1 MSDNFI
7 AKLLRWFQAHLR
19 YVILFLVIVIGISA
33 ILTFPENQQNV
44 MGWIVSITMQMA
56 TPLVLT
62 GLGGMFSERGGVVNI
77 GLEGMML
84 MGAYTG
90 AAVAWFVNDAFL
102 GVLAASAAGALLAA
116 VHGVICVKFKGNH
129 IVSGT
134 GVILFGT
141 GFSTI
146 MLELTWNRKGQGD
159 IVNSTIPD
167 IVISPD
173 TPIIGWMREHPFF
186 GPAFSVI
193 SPVVIFMFAITIISW
208 YVLYRTPFGLRLR
221 AAGEDPSTLDS
232 AGASVEWTRVIGVI
246 ISGALAGLGGAYLSI
261 GFGSA
266 FAKQMTSGRGFIA
279 LAAMIFGNW
288 TPTGVLGAGL
298 FFGFL
303 DGLNYFIQIY
313 FPALLPFSNFIAML
327 PFVLVVI
334 ALGLIRRS
342 IPPKAIAIPYEKEK
356 KG

>member
-1 MSDNFI
+1 MNRRTLYRMLAVI
-7 AKLLRWFQAHLR
+7 AAILIG
-19 YVILFLVIVIGISA
+19 VIA
-33 ILTFPENQQNV
+33 ILTMTERQQNQA
-44 MGWIVSITMQMA
+44 GWLVSITMQMA
-56 TPLVLT
+56 TPLVLA
-62 GLGGMFSERGGVVNI
+62 GLGGMYSERGGVVNI

-84 MGAYTG
+84 MGAFTG
-90 AAVAWFVNDAFL
+90 AAVTYYVDNPWL
-102 GVLAASAAGALLAA
+102 GILGACAAGGLLAA
-116 VHGVICVKFKGNH
+116 VHGVICVKYKGNH

-146 MLELTWNRKGQGD
+146 MLELVWHRKGQGEL
-159 IVNSTIPD
+159 ITNTIPD
-167 IVISPD
+167 ILIPS
-173 TPIIGWMREHPFF
+173 IQEYPFF

-193 SPVVIFMFAITIISW
+193 SPVVIFMFVLTAISW
-208 YVLYRTPFGLRLR
+208 YVLFRTPFGLRLR

-246 ISGALAGLGGAYLSI
+246 ISGCLAGLAGAYLSI

-266 FAKQMTSGRGFIA
+266 FAKEMTNGRGFIA

-327 PFVLVVI
+327 PFVLVII
-334 ALGLIRRS
+334 ALGLIRKS
-342 IPPKAIAIPYEKEK
+342 VPPKAIAIPYEKEK
-356 KG
+356 TG

>member
-1 MSDNFI
+1 MNWRSHF
-7 AKLLRWFQAHLR
+7 R
-19 YVILFLVIVIGISA
+19 ILAVLATIVVGVMA
-33 ILTFPENQQNV
+33 ILTFPEQQQNV
-44 MGWIVSITMQMA
+44 AGWLVSITMQMA

-90 AAVAWFVNDAFL
+90 AAVTWYLGDPLL
-102 GVLAASAAGALLAA
+102 GVIGACIAGGLLAA
-116 VHGVICVKFKGNH
+116 VHGVICVKYKGNH

-134 GVILFGT
+134 GVILFGA

-146 MLELTWNRKGQGD
+146 MLEITWGTKGHGEIIQ
-159 IVNSTIPD
+159 NTIPD
-167 IVISPD
+167 IVIPE
-173 TPIIGWMREHPFF
+173 IQAHPFF

-193 SPVVIFMFAITIISW
+193 SPVVILMFVIAIVSW
-208 YVLYRTPFGLRLR
+208 FILFRTPFGLRLR

-232 AGASVEWTRVIGVI
+232 AGASVEWTRIIGVI
-246 ISGALAGLGGAYLSI
+246 ISGVLAGLGGAYLSI

-266 FAKQMTSGRGFIA
+266 FAKGMTSGRGFIS
-279 LAAMIFGNW
+279 LAALIFGNW
-288 TPTGVLGAGL
+288 TPFGVLGAGL

-303 DGLNYFIQIY
+303 DGLNFFIQIY
-313 FPALLPFSNFIAML
+313 FPALLPFANYIAML
-327 PFVLVVI
+327 PFVLVVV

-342 IPPKAIAIPYEKEK
+342 VPPKAIAIPYEKEK
-356 KG
+356 TG

>member
-1 MSDNFI
+1 MNWRSHFR
-7 AKLLRWFQAHLR
+7 KLTLLA
-19 YVILFLVIVIGISA
+19 IIVIGVMA
-33 ILTFPENQQNV
+33 ILTFPEQQQNV
-44 MGWIVSITMQMA
+44 AGWLVSITMQMA

-84 MGAYTG
+84 MGAFTG
-90 AAVAWFVNDAFL
+90 AAVTWYVGDPL
-102 GVLAASAAGALLAA
+102 IGVIAACFAGGLLAA
-116 VHGVICVKFKGNH
+116 VHGVICIKYKGNH

-134 GVILFGT
+134 GVILFGA

-146 MLELTWNRKGQGD
+146 MLQLVWGTKGHGG
-159 IVNSTIPD
+159 IISNTIPD
-167 IVISPD
+167 IVIPE
-173 TPIIGWMREHPFF
+173 IAEHPFF

-193 SPVVIFMFAITIISW
+193 SPVVIFMFVMTILSW
-208 YVLYRTPFGLRLR
+208 FILFRTPFGLRLR

-246 ISGALAGLGGAYLSI
+246 MSGVLAGLGGAYLSI

-266 FAKQMTSGRGFIA
+266 FAKGMTSGRGFIS
-279 LAAMIFGNW
+279 LAALIFGNW
-288 TPTGVLGAGL
+288 TPVGVLGAGL

-303 DGLNYFIQIY
+303 DGLNFFIQIY
-313 FPALLPFSNFIAML
+313 FPALLPFANYIAML
-327 PFVLVVI
+327 PFVLVVV

-342 IPPKAIAIPYEKEK
+342 VPPKAIAIPYEKEK
-356 KG
+356 TG

>member
-1 MSDNFI
+1 MKLPIKRNYLAIIMALVVGLI
-7 AKLLRWFQAHLR
+7 AVLMMPVEEQGVA
-19 YVILFLVIVIGISA
+19 
-33 ILTFPENQQNV
+33 
-44 MGWIVSITMQMA
+44 GWIVSISMQMA
-56 TPLVLT
+56 TPLVLA
-62 GLGGMFSERGGVVNI
+62 GLGGMYSERGGIVNI

-84 MGAYTG
+84 MGAFTG
-90 AAVAWFVNDAFL
+90 AAVTWYIGNWLL
-102 GVLAASAAGALLAA
+102 GVIAAVIAGGLLAA
-116 VHGVICVKFKGNH
+116 VHGVICVKYKGNH

-134 GVILFGT
+134 GVILFGS
-141 GFSTI
+141 GFTTI
-146 MLELTWNRKGQGD
+146 MLELVWNRKGQGD
-159 IVNSTIPD
+159 LIINTIPD
-167 IVISPD
+167 IVIPQ
-173 TPIIGWMREHPFF
+173 IQAHPFF

-193 SPVVIFMFAITIISW
+193 SPLVIFMFIITIISW

-246 ISGALAGLGGAYLSI
+246 LSGCLAGLGGAYLSI

-266 FAKQMTSGRGFIA
+266 FAKDMTSGRGFIA
-279 LAAMIFGNW
+279 LAALIFGNW
-288 TPTGVLGAGL
+288 TPGGVLGAGL

-313 FPALLPFSNFIAML
+313 YPVLIPFSNFIAML
-327 PFVLVVI
+327 PFVLVVV

-342 IPPKAIAIPYEKEK
+342 VPPKAVGVAYEKEK

>member
-1 MSDNFI
+1 M
-7 AKLLRWFQAHLR
+7 KLPNYR
-19 YVILFLVIVIGISA
+19 YLAGFCAIIIGLIA
-33 ILTFPENQQNV
+33 ILTLPPTQQDV
-44 MGWIVSITMQMA
+44 AGWILSITMQMA
-56 TPLVLT
+56 TPLVLA
-62 GLGGMFSERGGVVNI
+62 GIGGMFSERGGVVNI

-84 MGAYTG
+84 MGAFAG
-90 AAVAWFVNDAFL
+90 AAVAWYLKDAFL
-102 GVLAASAAGALLAA
+102 GVLAACAAGGLLAA

-146 MLELTWNRKGQGD
+146 MLELVWHQKGQGD
-159 IVNSTIPD
+159 HIVNTIPD
-167 IVISPD
+167 I
-173 TPIIGWMREHPFF
+173 IIPQIQNVPFF
-186 GPAFSVI
+186 GPAFSAI
-193 SPVVIFMFAITIISW
+193 SPVVIFMFIVTAISW

-246 ISGALAGLGGAYLSI
+246 ISGCLAGLGGAYLSI

-266 FAKQMTSGRGFIA
+266 FAKEMTNGRGFIA

-288 TPTGVLGAGL
+288 TPTGILGAGL

-327 PFVLVVI
+327 PYVLVVV
-334 ALGLIRRS
+334 ALGLIRKS
-342 IPPKAIAIPYEKEK
+342 VPPKADGIPYEKEK
-356 KG
+356 RG

>member
-1 MSDNFI
+1 M
-7 AKLLRWFQAHLR
+7 KLPNYR
-19 YVILFLVIVIGISA
+19 YLAGFCAIIIGLIA
-33 ILTFPENQQNV
+33 ILTLPPTQQDV
-44 MGWIVSITMQMA
+44 AGWILSITMQMA
-56 TPLVLT
+56 TPLVLA
-62 GLGGMFSERGGVVNI
+62 GIGGMFSERGGVVNI

-84 MGAYTG
+84 MGAFAG
-90 AAVAWFVNDAFL
+90 AAVAWYLKDAFL
-102 GVLAASAAGALLAA
+102 GVLAACAAGGLLAA

-134 GVILFGT
+134 GVILFGV

-146 MLELTWNRKGQGD
+146 MLELVWHQKGQGD
-159 IVNSTIPD
+159 HIVNTIPD
-167 IVISPD
+167 I
-173 TPIIGWMREHPFF
+173 IIPQIQNVPFF
-186 GPAFSVI
+186 GPAFSAI
-193 SPVVIFMFAITIISW
+193 SPVVIFMFIVTAISW

-246 ISGALAGLGGAYLSI
+246 ISGCLAGLGGAYLSI

-266 FAKQMTSGRGFIA
+266 FAKEMTNGRGFIA

-288 TPTGVLGAGL
+288 TPTGILGAGL

-327 PFVLVVI
+327 PYVLVVV
-334 ALGLIRRS
+334 ALGLIRKS
-342 IPPKAIAIPYEKEK
+342 VPPKADGIPYEKEK
-356 KG
+356 RG

>member
-1 MSDNFI
+1 
-7 AKLLRWFQAHLR
+7 
-19 YVILFLVIVIGISA
+19 
-33 ILTFPENQQNV
+33 
-44 MGWIVSITMQMA
+44 MQMA

-84 MGAYTG
+84 MGAFTG
-90 AAVAWFVNDAFL
+90 AAVTWYVGDPL
-102 GVLAASAAGALLAA
+102 IGVIGACFAGGLLAA
-116 VHGVICVKFKGNH
+116 VHGVICVKYKGNH

-134 GVILFGT
+134 GVILFGA

-146 MLELTWNRKGQGD
+146 MLQLVWGTKGHGAQ
-159 IVNSTIPD
+159 ISNTIPD
-167 IVISPD
+167 IVIPQLL
-173 TPIIGWMREHPFF
+173 EHSFF
-186 GPAFSVI
+186 GPAISVI
-193 SPVVIFMFAITIISW
+193 SPIVIFMFVLTVVSW
-208 YVLYRTPFGLRLR
+208 FILYRTPFGLRLR

-232 AGASVEWTRVIGVI
+232 AGASVEWHRVIGVI
-246 ISGALAGLGGAYLSI
+246 ISGILAGFGGAYMSI

-266 FAKQMTSGRGFIA
+266 FAKGMTNGRGFIS
-279 LAAMIFGNW
+279 LAALIFGNW

-303 DGLNYFIQIY
+303 DGLNFFIQIY
-313 FPALLPFSNFIAML
+313 FPALLPFANFIAML
-327 PFVLVVI
+327 PFVLVVV

-342 IPPKAIAIPYEKEK
+342 VPPKAIAIPYEKEK

>member
-1 MSDNFI
+1 MNWRSHFRI
-7 AKLLRWFQAHLR
+7 LAVL
-19 YVILFLVIVIGISA
+19 VIIVIGVMA
-33 ILTFPENQQNV
+33 ILTFPEQQQNV
-44 MGWIVSITMQMA
+44 AGWLVSITMQMG

-84 MGAYTG
+84 MGAFTG
-90 AAVAWFVNDAFL
+90 AAVTYYL
-102 GVLAASAAGALLAA
+102 GDPFIGVIAACFAGGLLAA
-116 VHGVICVKFKGNH
+116 VHGVICVKYKGDH

-134 GVILFGT
+134 GVILFGA

-146 MLELTWNRKGQGD
+146 MLQLVWGTKGHGD
-159 IVNSTIPD
+159 LIKNTIPD
-167 IVISPD
+167 IVIP
-173 TPIIGWMREHPFF
+173 GLQGLPFF

-193 SPVVIFMFAITIISW
+193 SPVVIFMFVMTIISW
-208 YVLYRTPFGLRLR
+208 FILFRTPFGLRLR

-246 ISGALAGLGGAYLSI
+246 MSGVLAGLGGAYLSI
-261 GFGSA
+261 GFGTH
-266 FAKQMTSGRGFIA
+266 FAKGMTQGRGFIS
-279 LAAMIFGNW
+279 LAALIFGNW
-288 TPTGVLGAGL
+288 TPVGVLGAGL

-313 FPALLPFSNFIAML
+313 FPALLPFANFIAML
-327 PFVLVVI
+327 PFVLVVV

-342 IPPKAIAIPYEKEK
+342 VPPKDIGNPYVKEK
-356 KG
+356 SG